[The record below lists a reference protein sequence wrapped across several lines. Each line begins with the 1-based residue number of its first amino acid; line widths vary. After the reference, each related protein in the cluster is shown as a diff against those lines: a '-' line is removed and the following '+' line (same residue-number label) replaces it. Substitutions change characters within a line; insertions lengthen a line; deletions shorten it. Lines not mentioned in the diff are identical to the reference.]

1 MFQWFKQWQN
11 VGLKTSSP
19 IDNTYLHLSHACR
32 LKLKEFKNEKSITLL
47 VVTTHVL
54 LLLQKTRLK
63 VLESKQHITSP
74 GHPLQWSHCLCACET
89 HKQRGG
95 QAHPAPQQVPPL
107 FSYWIWRVHPR
118 TCRIPARVWGW
129 AGGAT
134 WGWRQHTWRSW
145 TCRTWAP
152 GPRCS
157 PRSTAGCCCP
167 GSPGDSHKEWWPL
180 LHRGEV
186 TAFLLQDYPQKPHEL
201 PGHKNSSQSRPL
213 ATPEVF
219 LYQVL
224 ILRTLCAQPHHALSS
239 SLFKTQ
245 EAKFPTFQPIARV
258 WGVKRWLFLAT
269 HRGAPDPRAKR
280 AEERA
285 AKNQGFLLW
294 WFCDYF

>member
-95 QAHPAPQQVPPL
+95 QAHPAPQQVPRL

-157 PRSTAGCCCP
+157 LRSTAGCCSP

-186 TAFLLQDYPQKPHEL
+186 TAFSFKIIHRSHMSYLAIKIAPKVVHWL
-201 PGHKNSSQSRPL
+201 PPRFSSIRFWSSG
-213 ATPEVF
+213 
-219 LYQVL
+219 
-224 ILRTLCAQPHHALSS
+224 CCALSLTMPS
-239 SLFKTQ
+239 VQQSVQ
-245 EAKFPTFQPIARV
+245 
-258 WGVKRWLFLAT
+258 
-269 HRGAPDPRAKR
+269 DPRSKIPNLSA
-280 AEERA
+280 
-285 AKNQGFLLW
+285 NCLSLGS
-294 WFCDYF
+294 